1 MHEVVNP
8 KSACGCLQ
16 EVFVYSCTRGRFQL
30 TGKVLEFWIG
40 VCRLWELVT
49 YNVSEV
55 SHPQYCYTIEFLD
68 VKSTCMCVTKLNI
81 TRTIINKVI

>member
-40 VCRLWELVT
+40 SLSFMGAGYLQCIRG
-49 YNVSEV
+49 
-55 SHPQYCYTIEFLD
+55 
-68 VKSTCMCVTKLNI
+68 
-81 TRTIINKVI
+81 